1 MSLLGVSI
9 VCFLFYHPY
18 ELCTRLKASLH
29 TGTMGLLYFLI
40 SHLVIVFSRT
50 LFQYEVG
57 LRCLKYLKQPASN
70 VIERSH
76 LPFSRSRFCKNLTS
90 RYNCFHNATTFGG
103 IGDIKPKLFSVISQ
117 LFIVKT
123 KTTNCLSM

>member
-70 VIERSH
+70 VTDGRTYH
-76 LPFSRSRFCKNLTS
+76 
-90 RYNCFHNATTFGG
+90 FHVPTF
-103 IGDIKPKLFSVISQ
+103 
-117 LFIVKT
+117 VKT
-123 KTTNCLSM
+123 